1 MNCTTKASINKRYHE
16 IRVLNTTFRSPC
28 TLCLFQWLVPTISIA
43 LKCNLFLVEE
53 NQKCELISCSF
64 TTYWSAIL
72 HYFDILILWWSAQ
85 FGVTKEGEA
94 TPESVEVPE
103 SPMTKLTEQD
113 AVDIKALIQAAGEDP
128 DTIQMIAA
136 MKEENSDEIIS
147 MRKMP
152 EVHILNGMKQVIEE
166 TRMLEVLFKDPVKAL
181 EAMEAEGMVPPEHLE
196 KYRKDPALLEGDT
209 RKALYF
215 QFVSLAVVG
224 GFL

>member
-1 MNCTTKASINKRYHE
+1 M
-16 IRVLNTTFRSPC
+16 F
-28 TLCLFQWLVPTISIA
+28 F
-43 LKCNLFLVEE
+43 
-53 NQKCELISCSF
+53 
-64 TTYWSAIL
+64 
-72 HYFDILILWWSAQ
+72 HYDTILILWWSAQ

-94 TPESVEVPE
+94 TPESVEVPD

-128 DTIQMIAA
+128 DTIKMIAA